1 MHCFNSLTCSLGVSA
16 YKLWSEA
23 GSENMRA
30 YGHNVIF
37 IMLLLSLVLTTSEEL
52 CLVCDSLKE
61 ILRKQRLGPDSKET
75 CSVREG
81 LPKEEMISLAYLL
94 KVLCYLLCKQHSLVP
109 YIFF

>member
-1 MHCFNSLTCSLGVSA
+1 MHCFNSLTCSLEVSA

-52 CLVCDSLKE
+52 CLVCDIFKQ
-61 ILRKQRLGPDSKET
+61 ILEKQRLGPYSKET
-75 CSVREG
+75 CSVGQG
-81 LPKEEMISLAYLL
+81 LPEEEVISLAYLL
-94 KVLCYLLCKQHSLVP
+94 KVLYYLLCKQHSLVP
-109 YIFF
+109 HF

>member
-1 MHCFNSLTCSLGVSA
+1 MHCFNSLTCSLEVSV

-52 CLVCDSLKE
+52 CLVCDILKE
-61 ILRKQRLGPDSKET
+61 ILGKQRLGPYSKET
-75 CSVREG
+75 CSVGQG
-81 LPKEEMISLAYLL
+81 LPEEEMMSLTYLL
-94 KVLCYLLCKQHSLVP
+94 KVL
-109 YIFF
+109 